1 MAGGFAI
8 HHVMKISFL
17 RHSYIIL
24 KVWYN
29 TREQRN
35 PVDTGYSELH
45 TNLHRNVQC

>member
-8 HHVMKISFL
+8 HHAMKSSFL
-17 RHSYIIL
+17 RHSYTIHGVL
-24 KVWYN
+24 YN
-29 TREQRN
+29 TREHRN